1 MGASLALHGGDIG
14 GREMEEP
21 RDAQTQN
28 RLQSM
33 MNVSTQRGSQQ
44 SSTRQQLL
52 WLVICQDA
60 RRKTQDAGK
69 KVSMMRDSP
78 GGSPKMRVVLMS
90 GGAPSDL

>member
-1 MGASLALHGGDIG
+1 
-14 GREMEEP
+14 
-21 RDAQTQN
+21 
-28 RLQSM
+28 M

-52 WLVICQDA
+52 WLVIC
-60 RRKTQDAGK
+60 QDAGK